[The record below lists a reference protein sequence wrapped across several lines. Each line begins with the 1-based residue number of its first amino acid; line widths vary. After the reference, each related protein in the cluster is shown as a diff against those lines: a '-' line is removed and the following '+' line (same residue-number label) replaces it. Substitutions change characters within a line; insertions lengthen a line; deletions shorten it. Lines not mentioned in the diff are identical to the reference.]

1 MPEPSQIAMPEQFQI
16 AMPEPSQIVMPE
28 PSQIAMPKQSQIV
41 MPEQSQ
47 IVMPEQS
54 QIAMPE
60 PSLGKCSPNVFLSD
74 SEPTLRLTADVPSY
88 ALARCRNG
96 DKPLIAVDVVNFKLD
111 SSFDQSS
118 VGERCQFY
126 KKAGIRTYTVDVE
139 VGWGDRD
146 TQIIQQRKIH
156 TISCAYDAHGK
167 AVSKTETIADWFLN
181 PWEKQTL
188 LGANST
194 ATFTLKVMDVLGQE
208 VTSEQIAIGRKMWRR
223 LDLSQT
229 SGFETRGN
237 CVYSPWFEA
246 FKLSGGDNTVR
257 FECTYTA
264 CNENCDGSGNASTY
278 DVIVQYSSAYLAHT
292 DEKHTVT
299 CSDGGNVGLVGT
311 VINSGGLDGIDLG
324 GLSGQSVSQTSLNV
338 PITMQVINEGTG
350 NPVSSVI
357 RVGERLTLQVSMDTT
372 KPNDYVDFFVESCSS
387 FNRDYRSNSATT
399 SGQLL
404 EKVLVL
410 DRCPSPDA
418 MDVLSGD
425 LQKSANTVSIGFR
438 GFKFEGQDSLYMSCS
453 VKLCR
458 AADRAS
464 CDPKTCDGSSTRKGY
479 GRKRRQVDEDN
490 KVNVTRKVFV
500 VTFGDNTVMVPVD
513 TSPVVEKERC
523 MENTAFVAIVAVFGI
538 VLTAAVV
545 AAILLCLRTYH
556 LQKEKKVGGK
566 A

>member
-1 MPEPSQIAMPEQFQI
+1 MTPLRKLAELCLILTTVHF
-16 AMPEPSQIVMPE
+16 
-28 PSQIAMPKQSQIV
+28 
-41 MPEQSQ
+41 
-47 IVMPEQS
+47 
-54 QIAMPE
+54 
-60 PSLGKCSPNVFLSD
+60 SLGQYKPFDCRRPGIICQSGQGQKGACQNDGTCSCPNSAYEGYDCGLRTDTLKTSGCSVNCGSNGQCYNDGTADRCRCRAGYYGSNCERKRVSVADCTSNSMRVNINPLGKFKGKIYVSMLSLTSACVFTTIPAGGDEAGYQLTLSLSD
-74 SEPTLRLTADVPSY
+74 KPADNPCASQ
-88 ALARCRNG
+88 L
-96 DKPLIAVDVVNFKLD
+96 
-111 SSFDQSS
+111 
-118 VGERCQFY
+118 
-126 KKAGIRTYTVDVE
+126 KK
-139 VGWGDRD
+139 
-146 TQIIQQRKIH
+146 
-156 TISCAYDAHGK
+156 
-167 AVSKTETIADWFLN
+167 
-181 PWEKQTL
+181 
-188 LGANST
+188 
-194 ATFTLKVMDVLGQE
+194 
-208 VTSEQIAIGRKMWRR
+208 
-223 LDLSQT
+223 
-229 SGFETRGN
+229 
-237 CVYSPWFEA
+237 
-246 FKLSGGDNTVR
+246 
-257 FECTYTA
+257 
-264 CNENCDGSGNASTY
+264 SGNASTY

-311 VINSGGLDGIDLG
+311 VINSGGLEGIDLG

-338 PITMQVINEGTG
+338 PITMQVINEDTG

-464 CDPKTCDGSSTRKGY
+464 CEPKTCDGSSTRKGY

-500 VTFGDNTVMVPVD
+500 VTFGDNTVMEPVD

-556 LQKEKKVGGK
+556 LQKKKVGGK